1 MTKDQATATFAA
13 VAMGAICMIVY
24 AFPPAQYGFYPVCP
38 IYHWTGW
45 LCPGCGATRALH
57 ALLHGEL
64 TAALAFNPFLV
75 LIAPFIA
82 GVAVWQLLSLART
95 GRFATIAL
103 GSRQAFTMAALML
116 MFGFARNLT

>member
-1 MTKDQATATFAA
+1 MTRDQATATFA
-13 VAMGAICMIVY
+13 VLAMGAICAIVY
-24 AFPPAQYGFYPVCP
+24 AFPPAQYSFYPVCP

-64 TAALAFNPFLV
+64 SAALAFNPLLV

-82 GVAVWQLLSLART
+82 GLAVWHLLSLART
-95 GRFATIAL
+95 GRFATITL

-116 MFGFARNLT
+116 IFGFARNLT